1 MCCGVSGTYSLLLF
15 DIRTVNW
22 EGFMLR
28 AQIYIT
34 LKRTIADPQ
43 GLTIKHALESLG
55 YKDLTDVRIGKLV
68 IIKLNFKD
76 KIRAE
81 KEINEMCKKLL
92 ANPIIEEH
100 SFNIKEL

>member
-1 MCCGVSGTYSLLLF
+1 
-15 DIRTVNW
+15 
-22 EGFMLR
+22 MLK

-34 LKRTIADPQ
+34 LKRTVADPQ

-55 YKDLTDVRIGKLV
+55 YHDLADVRMGKLV

-76 KIRAE
+76 KKRAE

-92 ANPIIEEH
+92 ANPIIEDY
-100 SFNIKEL
+100 SFNIKEV